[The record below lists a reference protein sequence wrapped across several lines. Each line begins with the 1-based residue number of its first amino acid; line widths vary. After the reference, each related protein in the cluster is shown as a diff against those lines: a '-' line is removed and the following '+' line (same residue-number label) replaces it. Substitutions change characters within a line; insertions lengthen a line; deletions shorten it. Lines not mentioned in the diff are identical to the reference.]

1 MVSSGRFSRATFLKG
16 AAGLAGAAL
25 AASSSRVARA
35 QAAPAQVS
43 ASLAAAQAPQLM
55 SYVGCYTTPDRN
67 GNGRGI
73 SVYSMDPA
81 TGDWSLVQ
89 VLEGVPNP
97 SFLALD
103 PVQQHL
109 YCVHGGNDFSQVSAF
124 AIDAASGQLTHLN
137 DQDCGGPNPVH
148 LAVDPSDR
156 ALVVADYNSGQVA
169 VLPILSDGTLGPL
182 ADLANMPG
190 QPGPNKTEQTGSH
203 PHDVPFDPAGRFV
216 LVPDKGLD
224 RIFVLRLHASEPNLE
239 LNDPPFVQARRGAG
253 PRHIAFH
260 PTLPYTYV
268 INELDSTITT
278 YGFDGDTGVLEPLEV
293 LPSTP
298 NEFTGDNTGAEI
310 VVDPSGRFVYGS
322 NRGHDSIGI
331 FAIDG
336 ATGLLTPVDWVA
348 TGGKTPRN
356 FNLDPSG
363 SFLYAANQDSDTIV
377 TFAVDER
384 TGGLTPTGQVVQTGS
399 PVSIVFGGA

>member
-1 MVSSGRFSRATFLKG
+1 
-16 AAGLAGAAL
+16 
-25 AASSSRVARA
+25 
-35 QAAPAQVS
+35 
-43 ASLAAAQAPQLM
+43 
-55 SYVGCYTTPDRN
+55 
-67 GNGRGI
+67 
-73 SVYSMDPA
+73 
-81 TGDWSLVQ
+81 
-89 VLEGVPNP
+89 
-97 SFLALD
+97 
-103 PVQQHL
+103 
-109 YCVHGGNDFSQVSAF
+109 
-124 AIDAASGQLTHLN
+124 
-137 DQDCGGPNPVH
+137 
-148 LAVDPSDR
+148 
-156 ALVVADYNSGQVA
+156 
-169 VLPILSDGTLGPL
+169 
-182 ADLANMPG
+182 MPG
-190 QPGPNKTEQTGSH
+190 QTGPNKTEQTGSH

-298 NEFTGDNTGAEI
+298 TEFTGDNTGAEI

-336 ATGLLTPVDWVA
+336 LTGLLRPLDWVA

-356 FNLDPSG
+356 FSLDPSG